1 MSAFEVKL
9 VAVPTSGTA
18 RMPRD
23 EQCCELVVRPP
34 SIEQLCFS
42 FAASFGPL
50 RRQEVGEVIV
60 AELGS
65 PIDYE
70 WSNER
75 LMKRHRSNVLAAS
88 NELIR
93 RCIPKQKPLV
103 LIGEWRTQG
112 QEPVLITNATMS
124 SFFQRRVPSALH
136 FCNEARNRDKHFVHR
151 STSTSLDMVHQV
163 DVRLFCARTR
173 HFRAYAFACD
183 VRRSNRTRWDH
194 SLLAVFGLSS
204 SQSISSIRVISVN
217 ETNEILLPEAQRFS
231 SPNADWT
238 PSLFIARWKSCL
250 VCCNLASHIISEQD
264 GNSIADNLLR
274 VSFAFRPR
282 PVSKVERERAP
293 PL

>member
-70 WSNER
+70 WSNEDF
-75 LMKRHRSNVLAAS
+75 MKRHRSNVLAAS

-112 QEPVLITNATMS
+112 QEPVLDNECYDVFFFPTPRSFS
-124 SFFQRRVPSALH
+124 S
-136 FCNEARNRDKHFVHR
+136 
-151 STSTSLDMVHQV
+151 
-163 DVRLFCARTR
+163 
-173 HFRAYAFACD
+173 
-183 VRRSNRTRWDH
+183 
-194 SLLAVFGLSS
+194 SLL
-204 SQSISSIRVISVN
+204 Q
-217 ETNEILLPEAQRFS
+217 
-231 SPNADWT
+231 
-238 PSLFIARWKSCL
+238 
-250 VCCNLASHIISEQD
+250 
-264 GNSIADNLLR
+264 
-274 VSFAFRPR
+274 
-282 PVSKVERERAP
+282 
-293 PL
+293 